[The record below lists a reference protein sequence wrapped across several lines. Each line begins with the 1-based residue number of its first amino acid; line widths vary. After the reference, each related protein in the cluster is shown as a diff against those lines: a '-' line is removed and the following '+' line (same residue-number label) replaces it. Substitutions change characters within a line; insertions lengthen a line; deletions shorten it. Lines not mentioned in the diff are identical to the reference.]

1 MADNIKQL
9 KSAINAKRQAI
20 AAEEEGRAT
29 WADQVSCAPRNCIV
43 DPTDVV

>member
-20 AAEEEGRAT
+20 AAEEEGRAI
-29 WADQVSCAPRNCIV
+29 WADQVSCAPRNYRI
-43 DPTDVV
+43 DPTDIV